1 MARLRRW
8 MTCMRAPVI
17 KNVSSRTHPPAGS
30 RVPHVGCSRTAA
42 AALLIVTLLVGAVLM
57 HGGRITISNVGDK
70 QQAAA
75 HRCAQETGPEKL
87 LAAKN
92 VKPICPL
99 ALAVLFSVE
108 GRVGVRAHH
117 SLELNHACV
126 RLER

>member
-8 MTCMRAPVI
+8 MTCMRASVI

-42 AALLIVTLLVGAVLM
+42 AALLIVTDLLVGAVLM
-57 HGGRITISNVGDK
+57 HGGRFTRSNVGDK
-70 QQAAA
+70 QHAAA
-75 HRCAQETGPEKL
+75 HSCAQETGPEKL
-87 LAAKN
+87 LTEYM
-92 VKPICPL
+92 KPICTL

-117 SLELNHACV
+117 
-126 RLER
+126 

>member
-1 MARLRRW
+1 
-8 MTCMRAPVI
+8 MRFSVI

-75 HRCAQETGPEKL
+75 HRCAQETGPDKL
-87 LAAKN
+87 LTEN
-92 VKPICPL
+92 VKPICTL

-108 GRVGVRAHH
+108 GRAGVRAHH
-117 SLELNHACV
+117 
-126 RLER
+126 